1 MNIIFVKEGALY
13 KSLHVNNLYHS
24 LYKYYP
30 DARFVCY
37 TDDPKGVEIECISI
51 DTHLRK
57 WWNKLACFSEYFP
70 TKGECMLF
78 DLDIKVNHDPSP
90 YVKFENKLNMVSAYW
105 KRDIEEY
112 YIRHRYNTV
121 LNSSV
126 LTWIN
131 HSRSQFEYHVK
142 HIYNH
147 FNTNRD
153 YFMRKYKG
161 IDKFIYNESLNKKCI
176 YGLHKDGVLSRV
188 ESPFEGAAIESW
200 NNVDFNEFGITVQKS
215 T

>member
-1 MNIIFVKEGALY
+1 MNIIFVKEGTLY

-30 DARFVCY
+30 KARFICY
-37 TDDPKGVEIECISI
+37 TDDPEGVEIECVHI

-57 WWNKLACFSEYFP
+57 WWNKLALFSEHFP
-70 TKGECMLF
+70 AKGECLLF

-90 YVKFENKLNMVSAYW
+90 YIKFENKLNMVSAYW
-105 KRDIEEY
+105 KRDAKEY
-112 YIRHRYNTV
+112 YIRHRYDTV

-131 HSRSQFEYHVK
+131 HPRSQFEYHVK
-142 HIYNH
+142 LIYEL

-153 YFMRKYKG
+153 YYMRKYKG
-161 IDKFIYNESLNKKCI
+161 IDKFIYNEKCI
-176 YGLHKDGVLSRV
+176 YGLHKDGILSRH
-188 ESPFEGAAIESW
+188 ETPLEGAAIESW
-200 NNVDFNEFGITVQKS
+200 NNVDFNQFGITVQKS
-215 T
+215 N